1 MLPLRDF
8 WRKHKR
14 KVYVS
19 IGILGSGYVLYK
31 LYDSQRERIAALER
45 ELEKQHEADERI
57 KAQMQA
63 SFASI
68 QWISDTTTLPS
79 VMNDLRIRMS
89 EELHLSELR
98 DRLNQGRSQPN
109 RLTAREKLELWERLK
124 ILSFTKAMTS
134 LWAVNM
140 LTLFVRVI
148 YNVLG
153 RHLYIDTARGVGS
166 IEQLSE
172 ADSLDSLGHHE
183 FLSSADYLWKYS
195 LGALILDMQKA
206 ITEVLNGRQ
215 LTELFS
221 MPQLHDTI
229 MEMLDTMRKENASS
243 YHWVPYLLPDNA
255 STDDPSSATSSHAD
269 SGPTTKLELLI
280 METRSVLSS
289 DEFSKVVDISL
300 REMVNGLMEQME
312 MQVYAN
318 ASAASS
324 SSGVPLV
331 KLVPRIIELCNHL
344 LEEPS
349 KNTFIH
355 RIQSLPELDV
365 FCKVL
370 FAGAPLVA

>member
-1 MLPLRDF
+1 MFRLLDF

-14 KVYVS
+14 KVFVS

-31 LYDSQRERIAALER
+31 LYDGQRQRIAVLER

-63 SFASI
+63 SFANI
-68 QWISDTTTLPS
+68 QRISDTTTLPS
-79 VMNDLRIRMS
+79 VINDLRIRIS
-89 EELHLSELR
+89 EELDLSELR
-98 DRLNQGRSQPN
+98 DRLNQGRRRPN
-109 RLTAREKLELWERLK
+109 TLTATEKLEVWERLK
-124 ILSFTKAMTS
+124 ILSFTEALTS

-140 LTLFVRVI
+140 LNLFVRVLH
-148 YNVLG
+148 NVLG

-166 IEQLSE
+166 IEPLSQ
-172 ADSLDSLGHHE
+172 ADSLDRLGHRE

-195 LGALILDMQKA
+195 LGALILDIQKA
-206 ITEVLNGRQ
+206 VTKVLNGRQ

-221 MPQLHDTI
+221 MAQLRNTI
-229 MEMLDTMRKENASS
+229 MEMLDSLRKESASS

-255 STDDPSSATSSHAD
+255 SIDEA
-269 SGPTTKLELLI
+269 GPTTKLELLI
-280 METRSVLSS
+280 MEARSVLSS
-289 DEFSKVVDISL
+289 DEFSEVVDISL
-300 REMVNGLMEQME
+300 REMVNGLMEQLE
-312 MQVYAN
+312 TQVYGN

-331 KLVPRIIELCNHL
+331 KLVPRIIELCNHI

-349 KNTFIH
+349 QNTFIH

-370 FAGAPLVA
+370 FAGAPIVP